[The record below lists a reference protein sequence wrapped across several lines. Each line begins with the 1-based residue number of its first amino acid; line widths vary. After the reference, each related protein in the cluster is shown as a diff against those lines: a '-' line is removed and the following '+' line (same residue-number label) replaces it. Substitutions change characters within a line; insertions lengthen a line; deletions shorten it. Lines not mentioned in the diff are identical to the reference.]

1 MDKVT
6 KEKYLEA
13 IKKRTE
19 LEHKGQ
25 LTREQF
31 DEYGEC
37 CDLIE
42 QYEIDNNPT
51 FSFGDIDMEDDEV
64 FPDFVVDFDDSNWD
78 DGDDTD
84 LYDLMDDQNDYPQYS
99 DWGI

>member
-1 MDKVT
+1 
-6 KEKYLEA
+6 
-13 IKKRTE
+13 
-19 LEHKGQ
+19 
-25 LTREQF
+25 
-31 DEYGEC
+31 
-37 CDLIE
+37 
-42 QYEIDNNPT
+42 
-51 FSFGDIDMEDDEV
+51 MEDDEV